1 MLAVN
6 YDATNVVRL
15 LLQQGID
22 PFPQVVYAWTADEYA
37 YIKGFNLCLH

>member
-6 YDATNVVRL
+6 YESTNVVRL

-22 PFPQVVYAWTADEYA
+22 PFPQDVYAWIADEYA
-37 YIKGFNLCLH
+37 YSKGFSL